1 MDVDTSRKILSDLV
15 LDSISKSTYSDSV
28 DLLGGAIVKD
38 FNHELFYDIVSQKEL
53 VLKKLLDNS
62 TKGEPSPI
70 FDGVFAMAKFL
81 RIVNRSER
89 AVKNVKNIRVSSPR
103 GLSVE
108 SLLSRGYSIT
118 RGVVSPKYVATETAL
133 RAFRKKNANILA
145 KLSTDPKMVN
155 SVIEMFELGEVGI
168 RKYNANLYSVLIS
181 GLAEVQ
187 AVENRSKT
195 RQQVRKLELDEF
207 NLGE

>member
-1 MDVDTSRKILSDLV
+1 LIDTQRAVDFNADIDNFLGTKEQIQAAQNQLNTSVSRVAKKAKDDVVLTENYLKNIFKFSSEEGAGKIKNEKDLLDFFVNDPQAIDRIDRLIPKIAQELKIDVDTSRKILSDLV

-81 RIVNRSER
+81 RIVNR
-89 AVKNVKNIRVSSPR
+89 
-103 GLSVE
+103 
-108 SLLSRGYSIT
+108 
-118 RGVVSPKYVATETAL
+118 
-133 RAFRKKNANILA
+133 
-145 KLSTDPKMVN
+145 
-155 SVIEMFELGEVGI
+155 
-168 RKYNANLYSVLIS
+168 
-181 GLAEVQ
+181 
-187 AVENRSKT
+187 
-195 RQQVRKLELDEF
+195 
-207 NLGE
+207 